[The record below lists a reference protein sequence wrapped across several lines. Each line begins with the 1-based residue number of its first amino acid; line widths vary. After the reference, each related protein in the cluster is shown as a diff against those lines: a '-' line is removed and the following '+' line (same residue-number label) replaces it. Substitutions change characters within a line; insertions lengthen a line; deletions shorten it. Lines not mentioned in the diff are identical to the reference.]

1 MLQEIHL
8 STYFRNSNVKLKNTQ
23 LQLMKRFSFRT
34 ILPLLGIFAV
44 LSMANS
50 CQEPLPEEPGMTLS
64 AEEVQVSA
72 EGGLMELPYDLTG
85 FDGVPEIKAVY
96 DADWI
101 DGFDFSKEGLIRF
114 NVLPTDS
121 REQRSASVRIV
132 VPGFGVESS
141 FNVIQYEGE
150 IPDLAITTYG
160 LVENR
165 IYYNVTPF
173 DKDMT
178 YIVLGCE
185 KSRVAD
191 FTTDEQWYEA
201 DREYFELLMQYYG
214 LPFKEVLALLIRTG
228 NMRDEAFYNLTPDL
242 DYCIYAYG
250 MTPEGEPTTPIV
262 KEYYKTPELVMSENS
277 FDFNYDIY
285 GGKVSVEVIPDNAEQ
300 FYLFNIVKKTAY
312 SGDDELKD
320 YLQAYLDDMTL
331 KWESNTW
338 ISQEAAVDTLTYSGT
353 INKQYSLDPETEYV
367 AYAVNVSRYGLINSD
382 IVKSEFA
389 TQPVQPSENVISIE
403 ITDIKSNNITVV
415 MDATNEDPYG
425 YAAVPVSEVEGFS
438 DDEILAKLT
447 DPDYVRLY
455 LRLAS
460 GDKTYTIYSLKPDTE
475 YVFCAFG
482 FEHNVV
488 TTPLFKEAFTTKAE

>member
-101 DGFDFSKEGLIRF
+101 DGFDFSEEGLIRF

-150 IPDLAITTYG
+150 IPDIAITTYG

-201 DREYFELLMQYYG
+201 DKEYFELLMQYYG
-214 LPFKEVLALLIRTG
+214 LPLEDVLSMLIRTG

-262 KEYYKTPELVMSENS
+262 KEYYKTPELVMIDPTFE
-277 FDFNYDIY
+277 F
-285 GGKVSVEVIPDNAEQ
+285 IPDINGYKVNMEVRPDDEKMYYLFDVVSPSMVSDTKALAEQ
-300 FYLFNIVKKTAY
+300 
-312 SGDDELKD
+312 
-320 YLQAYLDDMTL
+320 LQAFLDEMVL
-331 KWESNTW
+331 KWETNTW
-338 ISQEAAVDTLTYSGT
+338 VSTEAAVDTLTDHGVL
-353 INKQYSLDPETEYV
+353 NKMFQLEPEKDYV
-367 AYAVNVSRYGLINSD
+367 AYAVSVSPVGLINSD
-382 IVKSEFA
+382 IKTFEFR
-389 TQPVQPSENVISIE
+389 TEPVQPSDNVISVD
-403 ITDIKSNNITVV
+403 ITEVTSTFVSADIT
-415 MDATNEDPYG
+415 ATNDDPYVYIACKVSDFEGLDDDAILDKLMSDG
-425 YAAVPVSEVEGFS
+425 Y
-438 DDEILAKLT
+438 KNQ
-447 DPDYVRLY
+447 
-455 LRLAS
+455 LRS
-460 GDKTYTIYSLKPDTE
+460 GRKTSSYRFFNLLPDTDYYFFVFGCE
-475 YVFCAFG
+475 YDVA
-482 FEHNVV
+482 
-488 TTPLFKEAFTTKAE
+488 TTDLCKNTFRTLAE

>member
-101 DGFDFSKEGLIRF
+101 DGFDFSEEGLIRF

-121 REQRSASVRIV
+121 REQRSASVRLV

-201 DREYFELLMQYYG
+201 DKEYFAEKYPGADIKEILNIYLKSG
-214 LPFKEVLALLIRTG
+214 NARDEVLKPLVPGT
-228 NMRDEAFYNLTPDL
+228 E
-242 DYCIYAYG
+242 YCIYAYG
-250 MTPEGEPTTPIV
+250 MTIDGKPTTSV
-262 KEYYKTPELVMSENS
+262 STYFFKTPELELISPK
-277 FDFNYDIY
+277 FDFDIQVDGYDVVWDIIPEDKNLNYVY
-285 GGKVSVEVIPDNAEQ
+285 GLYEKAKIDELGMDLVQYHQQMIDNQLSMWELNTPIPIES
-300 FYLFNIVKKTAY
+300 IVDSLSF
-312 SGDDELKD
+312 SGDLHI
-320 YLQAYLDDMTL
+320 T
-331 KWESNTW
+331 
-338 ISQEAAVDTLTYSGT
+338 QECEPT
-353 INKQYSLDPETEYV
+353 KEYV
-367 AYAVNVSRYGLINSD
+367 ACVMSISSLGIINSEL
-382 IVKSEFA
+382 ISETFW
-389 TQPVQPSENVISIE
+389 TEEVQESDNEFVIEFESI
-403 ITDIKSNNITVV
+403 TSNLVEAKVDTSN
-415 MDATNEDPYG
+415 DDPYG
-425 YAAVPVSEVEGFS
+425 YVVCPLS
-438 DDEILAKLT
+438 DLDGLT
-447 DPDYVRLY
+447 DDQIEDKLLSEYKSKIRKGK
-455 LRLAS
+455 
-460 GDKTYTIYSLKPDTE
+460 GDKTLSVFSLTPDTD
-475 YVFCAFG
+475 YMFMVFG
-482 FEHNVV
+482 YDYEVIN
-488 TTPLFKEAFTTKAE
+488 TDITKKTFKTLAQ

>member
-1 MLQEIHL
+1 
-8 STYFRNSNVKLKNTQ
+8 
-23 LQLMKRFSFRT
+23 MKRFSFRT

-101 DGFDFSKEGLIRF
+101 DGFDFSEEGLIRF

-121 REQRSASVRIV
+121 REQRSASVRLV

-141 FNVIQYEGE
+141 FDVIQYEGE

-201 DREYFELLMQYYG
+201 DKEYFELLMQYYG
-214 LPFKEVLALLIRTG
+214 MPLEEVLALLIRTG

-262 KEYYKTPELVMSENS
+262 KEYYKTPELVMIDPTFE
-277 FDFNYDIY
+277 F
-285 GGKVSVEVIPDNAEQ
+285 IPDINGYKVNME
-300 FYLFNIVKKTAY
+300 VRP
-312 SGDDELKD
+312 DDEKMYYWFDVLPLSAMPDPKE
-320 YLQAYLDDMTL
+320 LSERIQATLDEMIL
-331 KWESNTW
+331 KWETNTW
-338 ISQEAAVDTLTYSGT
+338 VSTEAAVDTLTEHGVF
-353 INKQYSLDPETEYV
+353 KKMFVLEPEKDYV
-367 AYAVNVSRYGLINSD
+367 AFAVSVSPVGLVNSE
-382 IVKSEFA
+382 VKTFEFK
-389 TQPVQPSENVISIE
+389 TDPVQPSENVLSIDITEVAPTYVSVDIS
-403 ITDIKSNNITVV
+403 
-415 MDATNEDPYG
+415 ATNEDPYA
-425 YAAVPVSEVEGFS
+425 YIAVKVSDFEGLK
-438 DDEILAKLT
+438 DDEIINKLMS
-447 DPDYVRLY
+447 DDYKKLFRT
-455 LRLAS
+455 
-460 GDKTYTIYSLKPDTE
+460 GKKTSSYRFFNLTPNTE
-475 YVFCAFG
+475 YYFFVFG
-482 FEHNVV
+482 YDYDTV
-488 TTPLFKEAFTTKAE
+488 TTDLFKATFNTPAE